1 MTRKSRQEAINK
13 AQEAINLT
21 ISPEKVFFVI
31 VKAREFAAKVQIT
44 DPDSGS
50 NASDDL
56 MADVLE
62 DTRDDPV
69 FEELTAFISSLSE
82 DEQIDLVMLD
92 WLGRDDCSIAD
103 WAAVR
108 TEAARAHNANTAA
121 YLLGMPLLSEFLDE
135 ALSMLGHS
143 CEEYE
148 MERL

>member
-1 MTRKSRQEAINK
+1 MTKKSTQDALNK
-13 AQEAINLT
+13 AREAINLA

-31 VKAREFAAKVQIT
+31 VKAREFSAKVEPT

-56 MADVLE
+56 MTDVLE
-62 DTRDDPV
+62 ESREDPV
-69 FEELTAFISSLSE
+69 LEELTGFISSLDE
-82 DEQIDLVMLD
+82 DEQIDLVTLA
-92 WLGRDDCSIAD
+92 WLGREDYSVAD

-108 TEAARAHNANTAA
+108 AEAARAHNANTAG
-121 YLLGMPLLSEFLDE
+121 YLLGMPLLSEVLE
-135 ALSMLGHS
+135 EGLSMLGHS